1 MRIPEPSQLGPA
13 DTIPLHPQT
22 AGCNPDFIL
31 IARSKS
37 KRRYARAKTLGI
49 SLSSPSAQCTVEWR
63 LAHEQGAGMAVVMDR
78 SVADA
83 YARLEKGALSRF
95 AGWPD
100 RKMRRAVPGVYTV

>member
-1 MRIPEPSQLGPA
+1 
-13 DTIPLHPQT
+13 
-22 AGCNPDFIL
+22 
-31 IARSKS
+31 
-37 KRRYARAKTLGI
+37 
-49 SLSSPSAQCTVEWR
+49 
-63 LAHEQGAGMAVVMDR
+63 MAVVMDR